1 MSIAGKGDITYVI
14 RQAISQ
20 HMRDNVDD
28 MLPAT
33 VVSYNAA
40 TNRAVVR
47 PLSVMVD
54 SAGRQIEREPIGDI
68 PVYRYGGG
76 GFVVTLPVQPGD
88 FGWLK
93 ASDRDI
99 THNLTA
105 TGTQARPQTG
115 RTHSFSDGMFYPDTA
130 ANVPGASGSE
140 MSMRSVSGGSKLN
153 VGGSS
158 IGLNSSN
165 IGLTSSSSIG
175 LTSST
180 MTATIP
186 TTTWD
191 GNISMPPG
199 RAISSGGS
207 SFGSSGISLGGGAS
221 AGGTTISPGGIQIGG
236 TGAGNSVVVGSDLGP
251 VNDAATEAAPPGV
264 ISYTAASSAPT
275 GWLKANGAAVSRTTY
290 AKLFAAI
297 GTDYGPGDGST
308 TFNLPDLRGYHI
320 RSLDDGRGV
329 DSGRVRGS
337 SQADQNKSHNHGG
350 ATGGHSADHTHSGT
364 TGAVSADHAH
374 GVPYGISTAGGG
386 AGGFVRSTS
395 ALPSG
400 YIPSAGIIGNHN
412 HYFVTDGASTN
423 HTHTISS
430 EGGTEARVKNVALL
444 AIIKY

>member
-1 MSIAGKGDITYVI
+1 MSIAGKGDITYAI
-14 RQAISQ
+14 HQAIGQ

-40 TNRAVVR
+40 TNRAVVK

-54 SAGRQIEREPIGDI
+54 SAGKQIEREPIGDI

-99 THNLTA
+99 THNLTT

-140 MSMRSVSGGSKLN
+140 MSMRSISGGSKL
-153 VGGSS
+153 G
-158 IGLNSSN
+158 IGSSN
-165 IGLTSSSSIG
+165 IGLDSSNIG

-186 TTTWD
+186 STTWD

-199 RAISSGGS
+199 RSISSGGS

-221 AGGTTISPGGIQIGG
+221 AGGTTILPGGIQIGG
-236 TGAGNSVVVGSDLGP
+236 TGAGNSVVVASDLGP
-251 VNDAATEAAPPGV
+251 VNDAATEAAPPGIV
-264 ISYTAASSAPT
+264 SYTAAASAPT

-290 AKLFAAI
+290 ADLFAAI
-297 GTDYGPGDGST
+297 GTLYGAGNGTT
-308 TFNLPDLRGYHI
+308 TFNVPDLRGLFV
-320 RSLDDGRGV
+320 RGLDDGKGIDPSRAQGSV
-329 DSGRVRGS
+329 QS
-337 SQADQNKSHNHGG
+337 SQNLSHNHGG
-350 ATGGHSADHTHSGT
+350 ATGGHSVNHSHYGT
-364 TGAVSADHAH
+364 TYDANANHIHYTPVVSSPGVGGAKGISSTAFITNGIAVNSAPTGVISSNHQHEFSTGGASADHNH
-374 GVPYGISTAGGG
+374 S
-386 AGGFVRSTS
+386 
-395 ALPSG
+395 
-400 YIPSAGIIGNHN
+400 IPDA
-412 HYFVTDGASTN
+412 
-423 HTHTISS
+423 
-430 EGGTEARVKNVALL
+430 GGTESRPTNMALIP
-444 AIIKY
+444 IIKY

>member
-1 MSIAGKGDITYVI
+1 MSIAGKGDITYAI
-14 RQAISQ
+14 HQAIGQ

-40 TNRAVVR
+40 TNRAVVK

-54 SAGRQIEREPIGDI
+54 SAGKQIEREPIGDI

-140 MSMRSVSGGSKLN
+140 MSMRSISGGSKLD
-153 VGGSS
+153 
-158 IGLNSSN
+158 IGSSN
-165 IGLTSSSSIG
+165 IGLD
-175 LTSST
+175 SST

-186 TTTWD
+186 STTWD
-191 GNISMPPG
+191 GDITMPPG
-199 RAISSGGS
+199 RSISSGGS

-221 AGGTTISPGGIQIGG
+221 AGGTTILPGGIQIGG
-236 TGAGNSVVVGSDLGP
+236 TGAGNSVIVASDLGP
-251 VNDAATEAAPPGV
+251 VSDAATEAAPPGV

-275 GWLKANGAAVSRTTY
+275 GWLKANGAAVSRATY
-290 AKLFAAI
+290 AALFAAI

-308 TFNLPDLRGYHI
+308 TFNVPDLRGYHI

-337 SQADQNKSHNHGG
+337 TQADQNKSHNHGG
-350 ATGGHSADHTHSGT
+350 ATGGQSADHTHSGT
-364 TGAVSADHAH
+364 TYYESANHTH
-374 GVPYGISTAGGG
+374 WVPYGVSTVGSG
-386 AGGFVRSTS
+386 AGGFVLSTS
-395 ALPSG
+395 ASPLG
-400 YIPSAGIIGNHN
+400 YITSNTVSA
-412 HYFVTDGASTN
+412 N
-423 HTHTISS
+423 HTHGFVTGGNSANHTHSISS
-430 EGGTEARVKNVALL
+430 DGGTEARVKNVALL

>member
-1 MSIAGKGDITYVI
+1 MSIAGKGDITYAI
-14 RQAISQ
+14 NQAISQ

-33 VVSYNAA
+33 VVSYDAA
-40 TNRAVVR
+40 TNRAVVK

-140 MSMRSVSGGSKLN
+140 MSMRSVSGESKLD
-153 VGGSS
+153 
-158 IGLNSSN
+158 IGSSN
-165 IGLTSSSSIG
+165 IGLDSSNIG

-180 MTATIP
+180 MTAAIP

-191 GNISMPPG
+191 GDITMPPG
-199 RAISSGGS
+199 RGISSGGS

-236 TGAGNSVVVGSDLGP
+236 TGAGNSVVVASDLGP

-264 ISYTAASSAPT
+264 VSYTAASSAPT

-297 GTDYGPGDGST
+297 GTDYGTGNGST

-337 SQADQNKSHNHGG
+337 TQADQNKSHNHGG
-350 ATGGHSADHTHSGT
+350 ATGGQSADHTHSGT
-364 TGAVSADHAH
+364 TYIASHNHAH
-374 GVPYGISTAGGG
+374 GVPYGVSTAGSG

-395 ALPSG
+395 VSPVG
-400 YIPSAGIIGNHN
+400 YISSDGIDTTHTHG
-412 HYFVTDGASTN
+412 FVTNGTSTN
-423 HTHTISS
+423 HTHAITS

>member
-140 MSMRSVSGGSKLN
+140 MSMRSISGGSKLDI
-153 VGGSS
+153 GSS
-158 IGLNSSN
+158 N
-165 IGLTSSSSIG
+165 IG

-191 GNISMPPG
+191 GNITMPPG
-199 RAISSGGS
+199 RSISSGGS

-251 VNDAATEAAPPGV
+251 VNDAAKEAAPPGIV
-264 ISYTAASSAPT
+264 SYTAAASAPT
-275 GWLKANGAAVSRTTY
+275 GWIKANGAAVSRTTY
-290 AKLFAAI
+290 AALFAAI
-297 GTDYGPGDGST
+297 GTLYGAGDGST
-308 TFNLPDLRGYHI
+308 TFNLPDMRGLFA
-320 RSLDDGRGV
+320 RGLDDGKGIDPSRAQGSV
-329 DSGRVRGS
+329 QS
-337 SQADQNKSHNHGG
+337 SQNLSHNHGG
-350 ATGGHSADHTHSGT
+350 TTGGHSANHIHYGTTDSPNADHIHYTPVVSSSFGGVAGIVSTAFNGSGT
-364 TGAVSADHAH
+364 STGQYMPTGGISSNHQHAFATSGASADHNH
-374 GVPYGISTAGGG
+374 S
-386 AGGFVRSTS
+386 
-395 ALPSG
+395 
-400 YIPSAGIIGNHN
+400 IPA
-412 HYFVTDGASTN
+412 A
-423 HTHTISS
+423 
-430 EGGTEARVKNVALL
+430 GGTESRPTNMALL

>member
-1 MSIAGKGDITYVI
+1 MSIAGKGDIAYAI
-14 RQAISQ
+14 HQAISQ

-54 SAGRQIEREPIGDI
+54 SAGKQIEREPIGDI

-140 MSMRSVSGGSKLN
+140 MSMRSISGGSKLD
-153 VGGSS
+153 
-158 IGLNSSN
+158 IGSSN
-165 IGLTSSSSIG
+165 IGLD
-175 LTSST
+175 SST

-191 GNISMPPG
+191 GDITMPPG

-221 AGGTTISPGGIQIGG
+221 AGGTTILPGGIQIGG
-236 TGAGNSVVVGSDLGP
+236 TGAGNSVVVASDLGP
-251 VNDAATEAAPPGV
+251 VSDAATEAAPPGV

-297 GTDYGPGDGST
+297 GTDYGTGDGST
-308 TFNLPDLRGYHI
+308 TFNVPDMRGYHI

-337 SQADQNKSHNHGG
+337 TQADQNKSHNHGG
-350 ATGGHSADHTHSGT
+350 GTGWQDVDHTHSGAT
-364 TGAVSADHAH
+364 YYEFIDHAH
-374 GVPYGISTAGGG
+374 WVPYGVSTAGDGT
-386 AGGFVRSTS
+386 GFVRSSSSTP
-395 ALPSG
+395 LG
-400 YIPSAGIIGNHN
+400 YISSGGITTSHQHNFVTGGASSN
-412 HYFVTDGASTN
+412 HYHV
-423 HTHTISS
+423 IIS

>member
-1 MSIAGKGDITYVI
+1 MSIAGKGDITYAI
-14 RQAISQ
+14 NQAISQ

-40 TNRAVVR
+40 TNRAVVK

-54 SAGRQIEREPIGDI
+54 SAGKQIEREPIGDI

-76 GFVVTLPVQPGD
+76 GFVVTLPVQHGD

-93 ASDRDI
+93 ASDRDV

-115 RTHSFSDGMFYPDTA
+115 RIHSFSDGMFYPDTA

-140 MSMRSVSGGSKLN
+140 MSMRSVSGGSKLDI
-153 VGGSS
+153 GSS
-158 IGLNSSN
+158 N
-165 IGLTSSSSIG
+165 IG

-186 TTTWD
+186 STTWD

-199 RAISSGGS
+199 RSISSGGS

-221 AGGTTISPGGIQIGG
+221 AGGTTILPGGIQIGG
-236 TGAGNSVVVGSDLGP
+236 TGAGNSVVVASDLGP
-251 VNDAATEAAPPGV
+251 VSDAATEAAPPGV

-275 GWLKANGAAVSRTTY
+275 GWLKANGASVSRTTY
-290 AKLFAAI
+290 AALFAAI
-297 GTDYGPGDGST
+297 GTDYGTGDGST
-308 TFNLPDLRGYHI
+308 TFNVPDLRGYHI

-337 SQADQNKSHNHGG
+337 IQADQNKSHNHGG
-350 ATGGHSADHTHSGT
+350 ATGGHSADHNHSGT
-364 TGAVSADHAH
+364 TNYNATDHAH
-374 GVPYGISTAGGG
+374 GVPYGVSTVGSG

-395 ALPSG
+395 ASPVG
-400 YIPSAGIIGNHN
+400 YTNSAGISTGHN
-412 HYFVTDGASTN
+412 HGFVTMGTSNN
-423 HTHTISS
+423 HTHTISA
-430 EGGTEARVKNVALL
+430 EGGTETRVKNVALL

>member
-1 MSIAGKGDITYVI
+1 MSIAGKGDITYAI
-14 RQAISQ
+14 NQAINQ

-40 TNRAVVR
+40 TNRAVVK

-99 THNLTA
+99 THNLTT

-140 MSMRSVSGGSKLN
+140 MSMRSISGGSKLT
-153 VGGSS
+153 VGSGD
-158 IGLNSSN
+158 IGIDSSN
-165 IGLTSSSSIG
+165 IG

-191 GNISMPPG
+191 GDITMPPG
-199 RAISSGGS
+199 RSISSGGS

-236 TGAGNSVVVGSDLGP
+236 TGAGNSVIVASDLGP
-251 VNDAATEAAPPGV
+251 VSDAATEAAPPGV

-308 TFNLPDLRGYHI
+308 TFNVPDLRGYHI

-337 SQADQNKSHNHGG
+337 TQADQNKSHNHGG
-350 ATGGHSADHTHSGT
+350 ATSWQSADHTHSGT
-364 TGAVSADHAH
+364 TYNESADHTH
-374 GVPYGISTAGGG
+374 GVPYGPSTVGSGG
-386 AGGFVRSTS
+386 GGFVRSTS
-395 ALPSG
+395 LSPLG
-400 YIPSAGIIGNHN
+400 YISSTGISADHN
-412 HYFVTDGASTN
+412 HSFVTNGMSNSHA
-423 HTHTISS
+423 HTISA
-430 EGGTEARVKNVALL
+430 EGGTETRVKNVALL

>member
-1 MSIAGKGDITYVI
+1 MSIAGKGDITYAI
-14 RQAISQ
+14 HQAIGQ

-40 TNRAVVR
+40 TNRAVVK

-54 SAGRQIEREPIGDI
+54 SAGKQIEREPIGDI

-76 GFVVTLPVQPGD
+76 GFVVTLPVHPGD

-140 MSMRSVSGGSKLN
+140 MSMRSISGGSKL
-153 VGGSS
+153 G
-158 IGLNSSN
+158 IGSSN
-165 IGLTSSSSIG
+165 IGLDSSNIG

-186 TTTWD
+186 STTWD

-199 RAISSGGS
+199 RSISSGGS

-221 AGGTTISPGGIQIGG
+221 AGGTTILPGGIQIGG
-236 TGAGNSVVVGSDLGP
+236 TGAGNSVVVASDLGP
-251 VNDAATEAAPPGV
+251 VNDAATEAAPPGIV
-264 ISYTAASSAPT
+264 SYTAAASAPT

-290 AKLFAAI
+290 ADLFAAI
-297 GTDYGPGDGST
+297 GTLYGAGNGTT
-308 TFNLPDLRGYHI
+308 TFNVPDLRGLFV
-320 RSLDDGRGV
+320 RGLDDGKGIDPSRAQGSV
-329 DSGRVRGS
+329 QS
-337 SQADQNKSHNHGG
+337 SQNLSHNHGG
-350 ATGGHSADHTHSGT
+350 ATGGHSVNHSHYGT
-364 TGAVSADHAH
+364 TYGANANHIHYTPVVSSPGVGGAKGISSTAFITNGIAVNSAPTGVISSDHQHEFSTGGASADHNH
-374 GVPYGISTAGGG
+374 S
-386 AGGFVRSTS
+386 
-395 ALPSG
+395 
-400 YIPSAGIIGNHN
+400 IPDA
-412 HYFVTDGASTN
+412 
-423 HTHTISS
+423 
-430 EGGTEARVKNVALL
+430 GGTESRPTNMALIP
-444 AIIKY
+444 IIKY

>member
-1 MSIAGKGDITYVI
+1 MSIAGKGDITYAI
-14 RQAISQ
+14 NQAISQ

-40 TNRAVVR
+40 TNRAVVK

-54 SAGRQIEREPIGDI
+54 SAGKQIEREPIGDI

-130 ANVPGASGSE
+130 SNVPGASGSE
-140 MSMRSVSGGSKLN
+140 MSMRSISGGSKLD
-153 VGGSS
+153 
-158 IGLNSSN
+158 IGSSN
-165 IGLTSSSSIG
+165 IGLDSSNIA
-175 LTSST
+175 LASST
-180 MTATIP
+180 MAATIP

-191 GNISMPPG
+191 GDITMPPG
-199 RAISSGGS
+199 RSISSGGS

-221 AGGTTISPGGIQIGG
+221 AGGTTILPGGIQIGG
-236 TGAGNSVVVGSDLGP
+236 TGAGNSVIVASDLDP
-251 VNDAATEAAPPGV
+251 VSDAATEAAPPGV

-275 GWLKANGAAVSRTTY
+275 GWLKANGAAVSRATY
-290 AKLFAAI
+290 AALFAAI

-308 TFNLPDLRGYHI
+308 TFNVPDLRGYHI

-337 SQADQNKSHNHGG
+337 TQADQNKSHDHGG
-350 ATGGHSADHTHSGT
+350 ATGGQSADHTHSGT
-364 TGAVSADHAH
+364 TYYESPNHAH

-386 AGGFVRSTS
+386 AGGFVRTTS
-395 ALPSG
+395 MSPLG
-400 YIPSAGIIGNHN
+400 YIYSTGVDSYHTHG
-412 HYFVTDGASTN
+412 FVTGGNSAN
-423 HTHTISS
+423 HTHSISS
-430 EGGTEARVKNVALL
+430 DGGTEARVKNVALL

>member
-1 MSIAGKGDITYVI
+1 MSIAGKGDITYAI
-14 RQAISQ
+14 HQAIGQ

-40 TNRAVVR
+40 TNRAVVK

-140 MSMRSVSGGSKLN
+140 MSMRSISGGSKLD
-153 VGGSS
+153 
-158 IGLNSSN
+158 IGSSN
-165 IGLTSSSSIG
+165 IGLDSSNIG

-191 GNISMPPG
+191 GNITMPPG

-236 TGAGNSVVVGSDLGP
+236 TGAGNSVIVASDLGP
-251 VNDAATEAAPPGV
+251 VSDAATEAAPPGV

-275 GWLKANGAAVSRTTY
+275 GWIKANGAAVSRATY
-290 AKLFAAI
+290 AALFAAI
-297 GTDYGPGDGST
+297 GTDYGTGDGST
-308 TFNLPDLRGYHI
+308 TFNVPDLRGYHI

-337 SQADQNKSHNHGG
+337 IQADQNKSHNHGG
-350 ATGGHSADHTHSGT
+350 ATGGQSADHAHSGT
-364 TGAVSADHAH
+364 TYTASADHAH
-374 GVPYGISTAGGG
+374 GVPYGISTIGSSTA
-386 AGGFVRSTS
+386 FVRSAS
-395 ALPSG
+395 GPAG
-400 YIPSAGIIGNHN
+400 YIYSAGINNTHN
-412 HYFVTDGASTN
+412 HGFVTNGTSTN

-430 EGGTEARVKNVALL
+430 DGGTEVRVKNVALL

>member
-1 MSIAGKGDITYVI
+1 MSIAGKGDITYAI
-14 RQAISQ
+14 NQAINQ

-40 TNRAVVR
+40 TNRAVVK

-140 MSMRSVSGGSKLN
+140 LSMRSVSGGSKIN
-153 VGGSS
+153 VGSS
-158 IGLNSSN
+158 AIGLNSGD
-165 IGLTSSSSIG
+165 IGLTGTNIG

-191 GNISMPPG
+191 GNITMPPG
-199 RAISSGGS
+199 RVISSGGS

-221 AGGTTISPGGIQIGG
+221 AGGTTILPGGIQIGG
-236 TGAGNSVVVGSDLGP
+236 TGAGNSVIVASDLDP
-251 VNDAATEAAPPGV
+251 VSDAATEAAPPGV
-264 ISYTAASSAPT
+264 ISYTAAESAPT
-275 GWLKANGAAVSRTTY
+275 GWLKANGAAVSRATY

-297 GTDYGPGDGST
+297 GTYYGTGDGST
-308 TFNLPDLRGYHI
+308 TFNVPDMRGYHI

-337 SQADQNKSHNHGG
+337 SQQDQNKSHNHGG
-350 ATGGHSADHTHSGT
+350 ATGEQSADHTHSGT
-364 TGAVSADHAH
+364 TYYESADHAH
-374 GVPYGISTAGGG
+374 GVPYGVSTVGSG

-395 ALPSG
+395 ASPFG
-400 YIPSAGIIGNHN
+400 YISSGGISANHI
-412 HYFVTDGASTN
+412 HGFVTDGTSTN
-423 HTHTISS
+423 HTHAITS
-430 EGGTEARVKNVALL
+430 EGGTETRVKNIALL

>member
-1 MSIAGKGDITYVI
+1 MSIAGKGDIAYAI
-14 RQAISQ
+14 HQAISQ

-99 THNLTA
+99 THNLTT

-140 MSMRSVSGGSKLN
+140 MSMRSISGGSKLD
-153 VGGSS
+153 
-158 IGLNSSN
+158 IGSSN
-165 IGLTSSSSIG
+165 IGLD
-175 LTSST
+175 SST

-191 GNISMPPG
+191 GDITMPPG
-199 RAISSGGS
+199 RSISSGGS

-236 TGAGNSVVVGSDLGP
+236 TGAGNSVIVASDLGP
-251 VNDAATEAAPPGV
+251 VSDAATEAAPPGV

-308 TFNLPDLRGYHI
+308 TFNVPDLRGYHI

-337 SQADQNKSHNHGG
+337 IQADQNKSHNHGG
-350 ATGGHSADHTHSGT
+350 ATGAQSADHVHYGSTD
-364 TGAVSADHAH
+364 TGSNDHAH
-374 GVPYGISTAGGG
+374 GVPYGVSTAGSG

-395 ALPSG
+395 ASPSG
-400 YIPSAGIIGNHN
+400 YIYSAGITASHTHG
-412 HYFVTDGASTN
+412 FATGGTSTN
-423 HTHTISS
+423 HTHGITS
-430 EGGTEARVKNVALL
+430 EGGAEARVKNVALL

>member
-1 MSIAGKGDITYVI
+1 MSIAGKGDIAYAI
-14 RQAISQ
+14 HQAISQ

-40 TNRAVVR
+40 TNRAVVK

-54 SAGRQIEREPIGDI
+54 SAGKQIEREPIGDI

-140 MSMRSVSGGSKLN
+140 MSMRSISGGSKLDI
-153 VGGSS
+153 GSS
-158 IGLNSSN
+158 N
-165 IGLTSSSSIG
+165 IG

-191 GNISMPPG
+191 GDITMPPG

-207 SFGSSGISLGGGAS
+207 SFGSGGITLGGGAS

-236 TGAGNSVVVGSDLGP
+236 TGAGNSVIVASDLGP

-264 ISYTAASSAPT
+264 VSYTAASSAPT
-275 GWLKANGAAVSRTTY
+275 GWIKANGAQVSRTTY
-290 AKLFAAI
+290 AALFAAI
-297 GTDYGPGDGST
+297 GTLYGAGDGYT
-308 TFNLPDLRGYHI
+308 TFNVPDLRGLFV
-320 RSLDDGRGV
+320 RGLDDGKGIDPSRAQGSV
-329 DSGRVRGS
+329 QS
-337 SQADQNKSHNHGG
+337 SQNLSHNHGG
-350 ATGGHSADHTHSGT
+350 TTGGHSANHIHYGTTDSPNADHIHYTPVVSSSFGGVAGIASTAFNGSGT
-364 TGAVSADHAH
+364 STGQYMPTGGISSNHQHAFATSGASADHNH
-374 GVPYGISTAGGG
+374 S
-386 AGGFVRSTS
+386 
-395 ALPSG
+395 
-400 YIPSAGIIGNHN
+400 IPA
-412 HYFVTDGASTN
+412 A
-423 HTHTISS
+423 
-430 EGGTEARVKNVALL
+430 GGTESRPTNMALL

>member
-99 THNLTA
+99 THNLTT

-140 MSMRSVSGGSKLN
+140 MSMRSISGGSKLD
-153 VGGSS
+153 
-158 IGLNSSN
+158 IGSSN
-165 IGLTSSSSIG
+165 IGLDSSNIG

-186 TTTWD
+186 STTWD
-191 GNISMPPG
+191 GDITMPPG
-199 RAISSGGS
+199 RSISSGGS
-207 SFGSSGISLGGGAS
+207 SFGSSGISLGGGAP
-221 AGGTTISPGGIQIGG
+221 AGGTTILPGGIQIGG
-236 TGAGNSVVVGSDLGP
+236 TGAGNSVIVASDLGP
-251 VNDAATEAAPPGV
+251 VSDAATEAAPPGV

-275 GWLKANGAAVSRTTY
+275 GWLKANGAAVSRITY

-297 GTDYGPGDGST
+297 GTYYGAGDGST
-308 TFNLPDLRGYHI
+308 TFNLPDMRGYHI

-337 SQADQNKSHNHGG
+337 IQADQNKSHNHGG
-350 ATGGHSADHTHSGT
+350 ATGGQSAGHVHSAGTDSQGSHYHNFTTLGGGAGMSAADSGTVWRWVTGTTDWQGLHTHNVWMGGASADHTH
-364 TGAVSADHAH
+364 A
-374 GVPYGISTAGGG
+374 I
-386 AGGFVRSTS
+386 TS
-395 ALPSG
+395 
-400 YIPSAGIIGNHN
+400 
-412 HYFVTDGASTN
+412 D
-423 HTHTISS
+423 
-430 EGGTEARVKNVALL
+430 GGTETRVKNVALL

>member
-1 MSIAGKGDITYVI
+1 MSIAGKGDITYAI
-14 RQAISQ
+14 HQAIGQ

-40 TNRAVVR
+40 TNRAVVK

-54 SAGRQIEREPIGDI
+54 SAGKQIEREQIGDI

-140 MSMRSVSGGSKLN
+140 MSMRSISGGSKLD
-153 VGGSS
+153 
-158 IGLNSSN
+158 IGSSN
-165 IGLTSSSSIG
+165 IGLDSSNIG

-186 TTTWD
+186 STTWD

-199 RAISSGGS
+199 RSISSGGS

-221 AGGTTISPGGIQIGG
+221 AGGTTILPGGIQIGG
-236 TGAGNSVVVGSDLGP
+236 TGAGNSVIVASDLGP
-251 VNDAATEAAPPGV
+251 VSDAATEAAPPGV

-275 GWLKANGAAVSRTTY
+275 GWLKANGAAISRTTY
-290 AKLFAAI
+290 AALFAAI
-297 GTDYGPGDGST
+297 GTDYGTGDGST
-308 TFNLPDLRGYHI
+308 TFNVPDLRGYHI

-337 SQADQNKSHNHGG
+337 TQADQNKSHNHGG
-350 ATGGHSADHTHSGT
+350 ATGGQSADHTHSGT
-364 TGAVSADHAH
+364 TYTGSVDHNH
-374 GVPYGISTAGGG
+374 GVPYGPSTVGSGT
-386 AGGFVRSTS
+386 GGFVRTTS
-395 ALPSG
+395 LSPSG
-400 YIPSAGIIGNHN
+400 YISSAGISANHN
-412 HYFVTDGASTN
+412 HDFVTNGTSNSHA
-423 HTHTISS
+423 HTISA
-430 EGGTEARVKNVALL
+430 EGGTETRVKNVALL

>member
-1 MSIAGKGDITYVI
+1 MSIAGKGDITYAI
-14 RQAISQ
+14 NQAISQ

-140 MSMRSVSGGSKLN
+140 MSMRSISGGSKLDI
-153 VGGSS
+153 GSS
-158 IGLNSSN
+158 N
-165 IGLTSSSSIG
+165 IG

-191 GNISMPPG
+191 GNITMPPG

-236 TGAGNSVVVGSDLGP
+236 TGAGNSVIVASDLGP

-297 GTDYGPGDGST
+297 GADYGAGDGST
-308 TFNLPDLRGYHI
+308 TFNLPDMRGYHI

-337 SQADQNKSHNHGG
+337 IQADQNKSHNHGG
-350 ATGGHSADHTHSGT
+350 GTGWESASHTHSGST
-364 TGAVSADHAH
+364 YGVSVDHAH
-374 GVPYGISTAGGG
+374 GVPYGVSTVGSNT
-386 AGGFVRSTS
+386 GFVRSAS
-395 ALPSG
+395 GPAG
-400 YIPSAGIIGNHN
+400 YIYSAGFTAN
-412 HYFVTDGASTN
+412 HYHNFVTDGISAH
-423 HTHTISS
+423 HTHEITSD
-430 EGGTEARVKNVALL
+430 GGTEARVKNVALL

>member
-40 TNRAVVR
+40 TNRAVVK

-54 SAGRQIEREPIGDI
+54 SAGKQIEREPIGDI

-99 THNLTA
+99 THNLTT

-140 MSMRSVSGGSKLN
+140 MSMRSISGGSKLDI
-153 VGGSS
+153 GSS
-158 IGLNSSN
+158 NIGLDSSN
-165 IGLTSSSSIG
+165 IGLTSSNIG

-191 GNISMPPG
+191 GDITMPPG

-221 AGGTTISPGGIQIGG
+221 AGGTTILPGGIQIGG
-236 TGAGNSVVVGSDLGP
+236 TGAGNSVIVASDLGP
-251 VNDAATEAAPPGV
+251 VSDAATEAAPPGV

-275 GWLKANGAAVSRTTY
+275 GWLKANGAAISRTTY
-290 AKLFAAI
+290 AALFAAI
-297 GTDYGPGDGST
+297 GTDYGTGDGST
-308 TFNLPDLRGYHI
+308 TFNVPDLRGYHI

-337 SQADQNKSHNHGG
+337 IQADQNKSHNHGG
-350 ATGGHSADHTHSGT
+350 ATGGQSENHVHYGATDGIFTNHT
-364 TGAVSADHAH
+364 H
-374 GVPYGISTAGGG
+374 GVPYGHPTAGSG
-386 AGGFVRSTS
+386 AGGFVQSTS
-395 ALPSG
+395 ASPLG
-400 YIPSAGIIGNHN
+400 YIASNTVSADHI
-412 HYFVTDGASTN
+412 HYFVTGGNSAN
-423 HTHTISS
+423 HTHSISS
-430 EGGTEARVKNVALL
+430 DGGTEARVKNVALL

>member
-1 MSIAGKGDITYVI
+1 MSIAGKGDITYAI
-14 RQAISQ
+14 HQAISQ

-33 VVSYNAA
+33 VVSYNTA

-99 THNLTA
+99 THNLTT

-115 RTHSFSDGMFYPDTA
+115 RIHSFSDGMFYPDTA

-140 MSMRSVSGGSKLN
+140 MSMRSISGGSKLD
-153 VGGSS
+153 
-158 IGLNSSN
+158 IGSSN
-165 IGLTSSSSIG
+165 IGLDSSNIGLASSNIG

-186 TTTWD
+186 STTWD

-199 RAISSGGS
+199 RSISSGGS
-207 SFGSSGISLGGGAS
+207 SFDSSGISLGGGAS
-221 AGGTTISPGGIQIGG
+221 AGGTTILPGGIQIGG
-236 TGAGNSVVVGSDLGP
+236 TGAGNSVVVASDLGP

-275 GWLKANGAAVSRTTY
+275 GWLKANGAAISRTTY
-290 AKLFAAI
+290 AALFAAI
-297 GTDYGPGDGST
+297 GTYYGTGDGST
-308 TFNLPDLRGYHI
+308 TFNVPDMRGYHI

-329 DSGRVRGS
+329 DSGRVLGS
-337 SQADQNKSHNHGG
+337 LQADQNKSHNHGG
-350 ATGGHSADHTHSGT
+350 ATGGQSADHVHYGSTNT
-364 TGAVSADHAH
+364 VSNDHAH

-386 AGGFVRSTS
+386 TGGFVRSTS
-395 ALPSG
+395 LSPLG
-400 YIPSAGIIGNHN
+400 YISSGGISANHI
-412 HYFVTDGASTN
+412 HGFVTNGTSNSHA
-423 HTHTISS
+423 HTISA
-430 EGGTEARVKNVALL
+430 EGGTETRVKNVALL

>member
-1 MSIAGKGDITYVI
+1 MSIAGKGDITYAI
-14 RQAISQ
+14 NQAISQ

-40 TNRAVVR
+40 TNRAVVK

-54 SAGRQIEREPIGDI
+54 SVGKQIEREPIGDI

-76 GFVVTLPVQPGD
+76 GFLVTLPVQPGD

-99 THNLTA
+99 THNLTT

-140 MSMRSVSGGSKLN
+140 MSMRSVSGGSKLD
-153 VGGSS
+153 
-158 IGLNSSN
+158 IGSSN
-165 IGLTSSSSIG
+165 IGLTSS
-175 LTSST
+175 T
-180 MTATIP
+180 MAATIP

-191 GNISMPPG
+191 GDITMPPG
-199 RAISSGGS
+199 RSISSGGS

-221 AGGTTISPGGIQIGG
+221 AGGTTILPGGIQIGG
-236 TGAGNSVVVGSDLGP
+236 TGAGNSVVVASDLGP
-251 VNDAATEAAPPGV
+251 VSDAATEAAPPGV

-275 GWLKANGAAVSRTTY
+275 GWLKANGAAVSRATY
-290 AKLFAAI
+290 AALFAAI
-297 GTDYGPGDGST
+297 GTDYGTGDGST
-308 TFNLPDLRGYHI
+308 TFNVPDLRGYHI

-337 SQADQNKSHNHGG
+337 IQADQNKSHDHGG
-350 ATGGHSADHTHSGT
+350 ATGGQSNDHTHIGT
-364 TGAVSADHAH
+364 TYAVPPYHAH
-374 GVPYGISTAGGG
+374 GVPYGVSTVGSG

-395 ALPSG
+395 ASPSG
-400 YIPSAGIIGNHN
+400 YISSEWASPDHFHG
-412 HYFVTDGASTN
+412 FVTNGTSNN
-423 HTHTISS
+423 HTHTISA
-430 EGGTEARVKNVALL
+430 EGGTETRVKNVALL

>member
-1 MSIAGKGDITYVI
+1 MSIAGKGDITYAI
-14 RQAISQ
+14 NQAISQ

-40 TNRAVVR
+40 TNRAVVK

-54 SAGRQIEREPIGDI
+54 SAGKQIEREPIGDI

-99 THNLTA
+99 THNLTT

-140 MSMRSVSGGSKLN
+140 MSMRSISGGSKLD
-153 VGGSS
+153 
-158 IGLNSSN
+158 IGSSN
-165 IGLTSSSSIG
+165 IGIA
-175 LTSST
+175 SST
-180 MTATIP
+180 MAATIP

-191 GNISMPPG
+191 GDITMPPG

-221 AGGTTISPGGIQIGG
+221 AGGTTILPGGIQIGG
-236 TGAGNSVVVGSDLGP
+236 TGAGNSVVVASDLGP
-251 VNDAATEAAPPGV
+251 VSDAATEAAPPGV

-275 GWLKANGAAVSRTTY
+275 GWLKANGAAVSRATY
-290 AKLFAAI
+290 AALFAAI
-297 GTDYGPGDGST
+297 GTDYGTGNGST
-308 TFNLPDLRGYHI
+308 TFNVPDLRGYHI

-337 SQADQNKSHNHGG
+337 TQADQNKSHNHGG
-350 ATGGHSADHTHSGT
+350 ATGGQSADHTHSGT
-364 TGAVSADHAH
+364 TNAGSADHAH
-374 GVPYGISTAGGG
+374 GVPYGISTIGSSTA
-386 AGGFVRSTS
+386 FVRSAS
-395 ALPSG
+395 GPSG
-400 YIPSAGIIGNHN
+400 YINSAGMSAN
-412 HYFVTDGASTN
+412 HYHEFFTNGTSTN
-423 HTHTISS
+423 HTHTISA
-430 EGGTEARVKNVALL
+430 EGGTETRVKNVALL

>member
-1 MSIAGKGDITYVI
+1 MSIAGKGDITYAI
-14 RQAISQ
+14 HQAISQ

-140 MSMRSVSGGSKLN
+140 MSMRSISGGSKLD
-153 VGGSS
+153 
-158 IGLNSSN
+158 IGSSN
-165 IGLTSSSSIG
+165 IGLDSSNIG
-175 LTSST
+175 LASST

-191 GNISMPPG
+191 GNITMPPG
-199 RAISSGGS
+199 RSISSGGS
-207 SFGSSGISLGGGAS
+207 SFGSSGISLGGGAP

-236 TGAGNSVVVGSDLGP
+236 TGAGNSVIVASDLGP
-251 VNDAATEAAPPGV
+251 VSDAATEAAPPGV

-297 GTDYGPGDGST
+297 GTDYGAGDGST

-337 SQADQNKSHNHGG
+337 TQADQNKSHNHGG
-350 ATGGHSADHTHSGT
+350 ATGAQSADHVHHGSTDTASN
-364 TGAVSADHAH
+364 DHAH
-374 GVPYGISTAGGG
+374 MVPYGVSTTGNGS
-386 AGGFVRSTS
+386 GFVRSTS
-395 ALPSG
+395 VSPLG
-400 YIPSAGIIGNHN
+400 YISSAGVTANHF
-412 HYFVTDGASTN
+412 HYFVTDVNSAN
-423 HTHTISS
+423 HTHSISS
-430 EGGTEARVKNVALL
+430 DGGTEARVKNVALL

>member
-1 MSIAGKGDITYVI
+1 MSIAGKGDITYAI
-14 RQAISQ
+14 HQAIGQ

-40 TNRAVVR
+40 TNRAVVK

-54 SAGRQIEREPIGDI
+54 SAGKQIEREPIGDI

-140 MSMRSVSGGSKLN
+140 MSMRSISGGSKLD
-153 VGGSS
+153 
-158 IGLNSSN
+158 IGSSN
-165 IGLTSSSSIG
+165 IGLDSSNIA
-175 LTSST
+175 LASST
-180 MTATIP
+180 MAATIP

-191 GNISMPPG
+191 GDITMPPG
-199 RAISSGGS
+199 RSISSGGS

-221 AGGTTISPGGIQIGG
+221 AGGTTILPGGIQIGG
-236 TGAGNSVVVGSDLGP
+236 TGAGNSVIVASDLGP
-251 VNDAATEAAPPGV
+251 VSDAATEAAPPGV

-275 GWLKANGAAVSRTTY
+275 GWLKANGAAVSRATY
-290 AKLFAAI
+290 AALFAAI

-308 TFNLPDLRGYHI
+308 TFNVPDLRGYHI

-337 SQADQNKSHNHGG
+337 TQADQNKSHNHGG
-350 ATGGHSADHTHSGT
+350 ATGGQSADHTHSGT
-364 TGAVSADHAH
+364 TYYESANHTH
-374 GVPYGISTAGGG
+374 WVPYGVSTVGSG
-386 AGGFVRSTS
+386 AGGFVLSTS
-395 ALPSG
+395 ASPLG
-400 YIPSAGIIGNHN
+400 YITSNTVSA
-412 HYFVTDGASTN
+412 N
-423 HTHTISS
+423 HTHGFVTGGNSANHTHSISS
-430 EGGTEARVKNVALL
+430 DGGTEARVKNVALL

>member
-1 MSIAGKGDITYVI
+1 MSIAGKGDITYAI
-14 RQAISQ
+14 NQAISQ

-40 TNRAVVR
+40 TNRAVVK

-54 SAGRQIEREPIGDI
+54 SVGKQIEREPIGDI

-76 GFVVTLPVQPGD
+76 GFLVTLPVQPGD

-99 THNLTA
+99 THNLTT

-140 MSMRSVSGGSKLN
+140 MSMRSVSGGSKLD
-153 VGGSS
+153 
-158 IGLNSSN
+158 IGSSN
-165 IGLTSSSSIG
+165 IGLTSS
-175 LTSST
+175 T
-180 MTATIP
+180 MAATIP

-191 GNISMPPG
+191 GDITMPPG
-199 RAISSGGS
+199 RSISSGGS

-221 AGGTTISPGGIQIGG
+221 AGGTTILPGGIQIGG
-236 TGAGNSVVVGSDLGP
+236 TGAGNSVVVASDLGP
-251 VNDAATEAAPPGV
+251 VSDAATEAAPPGV

-275 GWLKANGAAVSRTTY
+275 GWLKANGAAVSRATY
-290 AKLFAAI
+290 AALFAAI
-297 GTDYGPGDGST
+297 GDYYGPGDGST
-308 TFNLPDLRGYHI
+308 TFNVPDLRGYHI

-337 SQADQNKSHNHGG
+337 IQADQNKSHDHGG
-350 ATGGHSADHTHSGT
+350 ATGGQSADHTHSGT
-364 TGAVSADHAH
+364 TYAVPPYHAH
-374 GVPYGISTAGGG
+374 GVPYGVSTVGSG

-395 ALPSG
+395 ASPSG
-400 YIPSAGIIGNHN
+400 YISSEWASPDHFHG
-412 HYFVTDGASTN
+412 FVTNGTSNN
-423 HTHTISS
+423 HTHTISA
-430 EGGTEARVKNVALL
+430 EGGTETRVKNVALL

>member
-1 MSIAGKGDITYVI
+1 MSIAGKGDITCVI

-99 THNLTA
+99 THNLTT

-130 ANVPGASGSE
+130 ANVPGASSSE
-140 MSMRSVSGGSKLN
+140 MSMRSVSGGSKLDI
-153 VGGSS
+153 GSS
-158 IGLNSSN
+158 N
-165 IGLTSSSSIG
+165 IG

-191 GNISMPPG
+191 GNITMPPG

-236 TGAGNSVVVGSDLGP
+236 TGAGNSVVVASDLGP

-264 ISYTAASSAPT
+264 ISHTAASSAPT

-297 GTDYGPGDGST
+297 GTDYGTGDGST

-337 SQADQNKSHNHGG
+337 IQADQNKSHNHGG
-350 ATGGHSADHTHSGT
+350 ATGGQSADHTHGGMTYYGSP
-364 TGAVSADHAH
+364 DHAH
-374 GVPYGISTAGGG
+374 GVPYGVSTAGSG
-386 AGGFVRSTS
+386 AAGFVRSTS
-395 ALPSG
+395 ASPSG
-400 YIPSAGIIGNHN
+400 YIFSTGMNTGHT
-412 HYFVTDGASTN
+412 HGFVTDGTSNSHA
-423 HTHTISS
+423 HPISAD
-430 EGGTEARVKNVALL
+430 GGTETRVKNVALL

>member
-1 MSIAGKGDITYVI
+1 MSIAGKGDITYAI
-14 RQAISQ
+14 NQAISQ

-40 TNRAVVR
+40 TNRAVVK

-54 SAGRQIEREPIGDI
+54 SAGKQIEREPIGDI

-140 MSMRSVSGGSKLN
+140 MSMRSISGGSKLDI
-153 VGGSS
+153 GSS
-158 IGLNSSN
+158 NIGLDSSN
-165 IGLTSSSSIG
+165 IGLTSSNIG

-191 GNISMPPG
+191 GDITMPPG
-199 RAISSGGS
+199 RSISSGGS

-221 AGGTTISPGGIQIGG
+221 AGGTTILPGGIQIGG

-264 ISYTAASSAPT
+264 ISYTAAASAPT

-297 GTDYGPGDGST
+297 GTDYGTGDGST
-308 TFNLPDLRGYHI
+308 TFNVPDMRGYHI

-337 SQADQNKSHNHGG
+337 TQADQNKNHNHGG
-350 ATGGHSADHTHSGT
+350 AAGWQSADHTHSGT
-364 TGAVSADHAH
+364 THTVSADHTH
-374 GVPYGISTAGGG
+374 GVPYGVSTVGSG
-386 AGGFVRSTS
+386 AVGFVRSVS
-395 ALPSG
+395 VSPLG
-400 YIPSAGIIGNHN
+400 YIYSAGFTANHT
-412 HYFVTDGASTN
+412 HGFATGGTSTN
-423 HTHTISS
+423 HTHGITS
-430 EGGTEARVKNVALL
+430 EGGAEARVKNVALL

>member
-1 MSIAGKGDITYVI
+1 MSIAGKGDITYAI
-14 RQAISQ
+14 HQAIGQ

-40 TNRAVVR
+40 TNRAVVK

-54 SAGRQIEREPIGDI
+54 SAGKQIEREPIGDI

-140 MSMRSVSGGSKLN
+140 MSMRSISGGSKLD
-153 VGGSS
+153 
-158 IGLNSSN
+158 IGSSN
-165 IGLTSSSSIG
+165 IGLTSS
-175 LTSST
+175 T
-180 MTATIP
+180 MAATIP

-191 GNISMPPG
+191 GDITM
-199 RAISSGGS
+199 
-207 SFGSSGISLGGGAS
+207 FGSSGISLGGGAS
-221 AGGTTISPGGIQIGG
+221 AGGTTILPGGIQIGG
-236 TGAGNSVVVGSDLGP
+236 TGAGNSVVVASDLGP
-251 VNDAATEAAPPGV
+251 VSDAATEAAPPGV

-275 GWLKANGAAVSRTTY
+275 GWLKANGAAVSRATY
-290 AKLFAAI
+290 AALFAAI

-308 TFNLPDLRGYHI
+308 TFNVPDLRGYHI

-337 SQADQNKSHNHGG
+337 TQADQNKSHNHGG
-350 ATGGHSADHTHSGT
+350 ATSWQTADHTHSGT
-364 TGAVSADHAH
+364 TYTGSVDHNH
-374 GVPYGISTAGGG
+374 EVPYGASTVGSGT
-386 AGGFVRSTS
+386 GGFVRTTS
-395 ALPSG
+395 LSPSG
-400 YIPSAGIIGNHN
+400 YISSAGISANHN
-412 HYFVTDGASTN
+412 HIFVTNGMSNSHAHN
-423 HTHTISS
+423 ISA
-430 EGGTEARVKNVALL
+430 EGGTETRVKNVALL